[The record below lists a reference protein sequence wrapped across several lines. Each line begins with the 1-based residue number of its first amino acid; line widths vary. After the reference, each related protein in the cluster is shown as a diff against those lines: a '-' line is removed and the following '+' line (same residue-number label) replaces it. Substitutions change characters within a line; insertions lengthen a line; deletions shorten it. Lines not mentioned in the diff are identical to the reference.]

1 MSSYLTFYIV
11 PKEEGSK
18 PISLMSY
25 SRNNEIYQYFNDSLS
40 ISYTGNGDEINYTD
54 FTVSHVD
61 KVIDDLKCDIDKSK
75 TRLQEYEKHA
85 SGNLEIIEEILN
97 QKDYLND
104 LEGTLYQIYCIRNI
118 VEESTYNWNDYNKVL
133 CNID

>member
-1 MSSYLTFYIV
+1 MSSYLTFYIK

-18 PISLMSY
+18 PISLISY
-25 SRNNEIYQYFNDSLS
+25 SRNSEIYQYFKDS
-40 ISYTGNGDEINYTD
+40 INPAYIGNGDEMNYTEL
-54 FTVSHVD
+54 TVSD
-61 KVIDDLKCDIDKSK
+61 INKVIEYLKDNIDKAK
-75 TRLQEYEKHA
+75 ARLYEYEKHA

-104 LEGTLYQIYCIRNI
+104 LGITLYQIYFIQNI
-118 VEESTYNWNDYNKVL
+118 VEESTYSWNDYNKVL